1 MKNRIKIL
9 FIIAFVGLFISPFS
23 SQKINFVNTEI
34 EFYRG
39 QIVSNIL
46 KITNTDSIE
55 LLFKVSISHP
65 EKWKILGDKFKVYS
79 LSPSDS
85 LFLPVRIVPLGK
97 IKGNTKYIISGYIFD
112 IKTNEPIISTSF
124 YVKKPK
130 YSNWEVKAEP
140 ASKLYLK
147 NGESNINFGFNV
159 RNIGTEEENV
169 NLEIYTNN
177 FNNIV
182 ITDTN
187 RSPLKSFTSYFSLG
201 PSEDT
206 TSYYSANLTESIRN
220 FRRRDINNFNLDN
233 KLIKYQIF
241 SKSGQSILSNVKT
254 KRSAIV
260 QILHLP
266 NSIKENPYPKLTLPV
281 TVDANFNNLLSLN
294 PTLSLF
300 FNGRTTLPNQ
310 ARLIYNTQAFLS
322 TSYRPSFE
330 SLFFNIGY
338 FTNNYSIKI
347 GNVGGGLGYGGR
359 GLSAGYRFSNK
370 LSVGT
375 YFSFTPRVFQ
385 SNFFTAGL
393 SSSFKANN
401 NLFLMGNYAHSFGL
415 QGLNSAD
422 FFKASINYSFLKNHS
437 IHFTPVM
444 VRTQSALQPNASVLT
459 FNLNGG
465 YRVNYLNNKATTNL
479 NVTSNMGNSGTFG
492 LLASSNRF
500 FSHMTNFRI
509 SEKWNISLQ
518 NSYQDR
524 DSLSAQMPRMV
535 NLINRINFNGHINNK
550 PFRPSIFYNY
560 TQYAFNS
567 FINRGFMY
575 TASTSDFQ
583 KNTLFTFNFQA
594 GFKKKLN
601 DPRSIDRF
609 FFLSYFLYRYRVWT
623 VNLRYG
629 YGSISVFD
637 LINSVSPL
645 NNTQSLALTLNHQYQ
660 FKNPKWVLENITTY
674 RTERTNNRNSITIV
688 PQLYHLTKN
697 ELRLSVSPGLFWNSI
712 KENNSEYPTKTNT
725 SFMLNFALKK
735 KIGIPVPK
743 AKKLYTTTKF
753 CAFVDNNG
761 NHKKDE
767 NESLLENIVISLG
780 YNELLTNI
788 NGEATMYNLFKDS
801 IYDLSIF
808 SIDNLEGFFPYYESK
823 YYPFKDSVLLIPFV
837 KGVNVYGEI
846 YIDRDKSPGGF
857 DLDYDLSKIRV
868 SAYNG
873 QDVHTLTNVNG
884 KFSMYVP
891 YGEYVI
897 SLDNDVIGTRFRIL
911 ENDIKL
917 NLDEGTESV
926 FITFYLVEKRR
937 KITIKKF

>member
-9 FIIAFVGLFISPFS
+9 FIIAFIALFINPFS
-23 SQKINFVNTEI
+23 AQKLKFITSEI
-34 EFYRG
+34 EFNRG
-39 QIVSNIL
+39 QLVSNIL
-46 KITNTDSIE
+46 KITNTDSTE
-55 LLFKVSISHP
+55 LLFKVSVSHP
-65 EKWKILGDKFKVYS
+65 ENWKILGDKLKVDT

-85 LFLPVRIVPLGK
+85 LFLPIRIVPLGK
-97 IKGNTKYIISGYIFD
+97 IKGNTKYIISAYIFN
-112 IKTNEPIISTSF
+112 IQTNEPIISTSF

-130 YSNWEVKAEP
+130 YSNWEVNAEP

-159 RNIGTEEENV
+159 RNLGTEEENV

-177 FNNIV
+177 FNNII

-187 RSPLKSFTSYFSLG
+187 STPLKSFTSYFSLD
-201 PSEDT
+201 PSEDST
-206 TSYYSANLTESIRN
+206 TYYSANLTESIRN
-220 FRRRDINNFNLDN
+220 FRRRDLNSFNQEN

-241 SKSGQSILSNVKT
+241 SKSGQSILSNIKA
-254 KRSAIV
+254 KKSAIV
-260 QILHLP
+260 QIHHLP
-266 NSIKENPYPKLTLPV
+266 NSIKENPFPKFTLPV

-300 FNGRTTLPNQ
+300 LNGRTNLPNQ
-310 ARLIYNTQAFLS
+310 ARLTYNTQTFLS
-322 TSYRPSFE
+322 PSFRPSLE

-338 FTNNYSIKI
+338 FANNYSIKI

-359 GLSAGYRFSNK
+359 GINASYRFSNK

-393 SSSFKANN
+393 NSSFIPNKNV
-401 NLFLMGNYAHSFGL
+401 FLSGNYAHSFGL

-437 IHFTPVM
+437 IYFTPVM
-444 VRTQSALQPNASVLT
+444 VRTQSGLQPNTSVLT

-465 YRVNYLNNKATTNL
+465 YNVSYLNNKATTSL
-479 NVTSNMGNSGTFG
+479 NVNSSMGNAGTFG
-492 LLASSNRF
+492 LLAISGRF
-500 FSHMTNFRI
+500 LSHMTNFRI
-509 SEKWNISLQ
+509 SKKWNISLQ
-518 NSYQDR
+518 NSYQNR
-524 DSLSAQMPRMV
+524 DSLSAQMPQLS
-535 NLINRINFNGHINNK
+535 NFTNRINFNGHINNK

-560 TQYAFNS
+560 TQYALNS

-575 TASTSDFQ
+575 TASSSDFQ

-601 DPRSIDRF
+601 DPGSRDRF

-637 LINSVSPL
+637 LINSTSPL

-660 FKNPKWVLENITTY
+660 FKNPKWVLENIITY
-674 RTERTNNRNSITIV
+674 RTERTSNRNSITIV
-688 PQLYHLTKN
+688 PQIYHLTKN
-697 ELRLSVSPGLFWNSI
+697 ELRLSVSPGLFWNSVR
-712 KENNSEYPTKTNT
+712 ENNSEIPTKTNT
-725 SFMLNFALKK
+725 SFLLNFALKK

-767 NESLLENIVISLG
+767 NESFLENIVISLG
-780 YNELLTNI
+780 YKELLTNE

-808 SIDNLEGFFPYYESK
+808 SIENLEGFFPYYESK

-837 KGVNVYGEI
+837 KGVNVYGEL

-873 QDVHTLTNVNG
+873 QDIHTLTNVNG

-917 NLDEGTESV
+917 KLDEGTESV
-926 FITFYLVEKRR
+926 FVTFYLVEKRR
-937 KITIKKF
+937 KISIKKF

>member
-9 FIIAFVGLFISPFS
+9 FIIAFVALFITPLRA
-23 SQKINFVNTEI
+23 QKMNFINTEI
-34 EFYRG
+34 KFFRG

-46 KITNTDSIE
+46 KITNTDSTE

-65 EKWKILGDKFKVYS
+65 ERWKILGDKLKVYS

-97 IKGNTKYIISGYIFD
+97 IKGNSKYIISAYIFD
-112 IKTNEPIISTSF
+112 IKTNEPILSTSF

-130 YSNWEVKAEP
+130 YSNWQVKAEP

-147 NGESNINFGFNV
+147 NGQSNINFGFNV
-159 RNIGTEEENV
+159 HNLGTEIENV

-177 FNNIV
+177 FNSIV

-187 RSPLKSFTSYFSLG
+187 RSPLKSFTSYFSLD
-201 PSEDT
+201 PSEDST
-206 TSYYSANLTESIRN
+206 TYYSANLTESIRN
-220 FRRRDINNFNLDN
+220 FRRKDLNKINPDN

-241 SKSGQSILSNVKT
+241 SQSGQSILSNIKS
-254 KRSAIV
+254 KRSALV

-266 NSIKENPYPKLTLPV
+266 NSIKENPFPKLTLPV
-281 TVDANFNNLLSLN
+281 TVIANFSNILSLS
-294 PTLSLF
+294 PVLSLF

-310 ARLIYNTQAFLS
+310 ARLTYNTQAFLS
-322 TSYRPSFE
+322 TSYRPSLE
-330 SLFFNIGY
+330 SLFLNIGY
-338 FTNNYSIKI
+338 FTNKYSIKL

-359 GLSAGYRFSNK
+359 GINANYRISNK

-393 SSSFKANN
+393 STSFKANN
-401 NLFLMGNYAHSFGL
+401 NLFLKGNYAHSFGL

-422 FFKASINYSFLKNHS
+422 FFTASINYSFLKNHS
-437 IHFTPVM
+437 ISFRPVI
-444 VRTQSALQPNASVLT
+444 VRTQSPLQPNASVLT

-465 YRVNYLNNKATTNL
+465 YRVNYLNNKANTSL
-479 NVTSNMGNSGTFG
+479 NASSTMGNSGTFG
-492 LLASSNRF
+492 LLASSSRF

-509 SEKWNISLQ
+509 SEKWNISLH
-518 NSYQDR
+518 NSYQNR
-524 DSLSAQMPRMV
+524 DSLSAQIPRTV
-535 NLINRINFNGHINNK
+535 NLINRININGQINNK

-575 TASTSDFQ
+575 TVSSSDFQ
-583 KNTLFTFNFQA
+583 KNTLFSFNFQA
-594 GFKKKLN
+594 GLKKKLN
-601 DPRSIDRF
+601 DPISRERF
-609 FFLSYFLYRYRVWT
+609 FFISYFIYKYRVWT

-629 YGSISVFD
+629 YGSISFFD
-637 LINSVSPL
+637 LINSTSPL
-645 NNTQSLALTLNHQYQ
+645 NNAQSLALSLNHQYQ
-660 FKNPKWVLENITTY
+660 FKNPKWVLENIITY
-674 RTERTNNRNSITIV
+674 RTERTSNRNAITIV
-688 PQLYHLTKN
+688 PQIYHLTKN
-697 ELRLSVSPGLFWNSI
+697 DLRLSVSPGIFWNSI

-725 SFMLNFALKK
+725 SFLLNFALKK

-767 NESLLENIVISLG
+767 NESFLENIVISLG
-780 YNELLTNI
+780 YNELLTNV

-808 SIDNLEGFFPYYESK
+808 SIENLEGFFPYYESK

-837 KGVNVYGEI
+837 KGVNVYGEL

-873 QDVHTLTNVNG
+873 QDIHTLTNING

-926 FITFYLVEKRR
+926 FVTFYLVEKRR